1 MAALTTDVSRDLGA
15 DVTIVRPAG
24 RLTLATVPGLRS
36 ALLKCMTECP
46 SAIVVDL
53 SDCLIENSVALTVV
67 PAVAQHHVA
76 QPSVAVLL
84 CGMRRPKT
92 GSGRASVGTLPVHAT
107 LAEAMAAAE
116 DARRRQQRVRLNVA
130 RSLSAPGKAREA
142 IGDACD
148 KWALSDLRHPAVL
161 IVSELVTNAI
171 RHAGTDVE
179 VDAALRGPYL
189 HLRVMDS
196 DPAPPVLLAA
206 SDGAALAEHGRG
218 LPVVQHYSTAWGYAV
233 NSLGTGKVVW
243 ATLRIR
249 PLGT

>member
-1 MAALTTDVSRDLGA
+1 MAALTTEVSRDLDA
-15 DVTIVRPAG
+15 DVTVVRPAG
-24 RLTLATVPGLRS
+24 RLSLATASGLRS

-53 SDCLIENSVALTVV
+53 SDCVTVSTVALTVF
-67 PAVAQHHVA
+67 PAVAQHHAA
-76 QPSVAVLL
+76 QPSVAMLL
-84 CGMRRPKT
+84 CGMRRPT
-92 GSGRASVGTLPVHAT
+92 GPGPAALGTLPVYAT
-107 LAEAMAAAE
+107 LADALAAAK
-116 DARRRQQRVRLNVA
+116 DARRRQLRVRLQVA
-130 RSLSAPGKAREA
+130 RSLSGPSEAREA
-142 IGDACD
+142 VGGACD
-148 KWALSDLRHPAVL
+148 RWGLDDLRHWAVL

-196 DPAPPVLLAA
+196 DPAPPVLATFDDL
-206 SDGAALAEHGRG
+206 ALAEHGRG
-218 LPVVQHYSTAWGYAV
+218 LPVVAHYSTAWGYTV

-243 ATLRIR
+243 ATLRTH